1 MSCEVNNGLDILLLK
16 LVSCLS
22 ILSPSFIQLTGP
34 WPGLAGRLATGA
46 WLGLNGAG
54 WSWPQFSHPGPSS
67 VHWLF
72 EGSAPQ
78 SVLPSLGRILG
89 PGSSMRGEGVWTE
102 EQGTGGARIF
112 LCLLD
117 LVSLS
122 LVPLHGR
129 KIRFE
134 IFFPWDFPQL
144 FFSRLSCL
152 GNRCLECGCVVH
164 GAESACSDLLAAF

>member
-1 MSCEVNNGLDILLLK
+1 MLGV
-16 LVSCLS
+16 
-22 ILSPSFIQLTGP
+22 
-34 WPGLAGRLATGA
+34 WPRVLGWVWMELAG
-46 WLGLNGAG
+46 AG
-54 WSWPQFSHPGPSS
+54 HSFHILVRALCPLIIWRQHAS
-67 VHWLF
+67 V
-72 EGSAPQ
+72 PRV

-89 PGSSMRGEGVWTE
+89 PGSPMTGEGVWTE
-102 EQGTGGARIF
+102 EQGTGRARIF

-134 IFFPWDFPQL
+134 IFFPWDFSQL